1 MSTAIIDNLYHYT
14 NYVRY
19 FKIMRSGVI
28 MRSPS
33 CLYDGNL
40 TFVYNRVTG
49 EYTMSDLE
57 HDHIKPVVW
66 LTNSKSPNGHGIPN
80 EKAQLR
86 ITVKP
91 NDSVEWWMKW
101 QRGNHMKKNWFKQFT
116 KGKDYYSWYVS
127 ETDIPVSDI
136 LIVEDIV
143 TGEVI
148 YFKEQEQ
155 N

>member
-1 MSTAIIDNLYHYT
+1 MKNESELPT
-14 NYVRY
+14 
-19 FKIMRSGVI
+19 
-28 MRSPS
+28 
-33 CLYDGNL
+33 
-40 TFVYNRVTG
+40 
-49 EYTMSDLE
+49 LE
-57 HDHIKPVVW
+57 MCQERLHVLDELSYRDMTDI
-66 LTNSKSPNGHGIPN
+66 LEIPN

-143 TGEVI
+143 TGEVV